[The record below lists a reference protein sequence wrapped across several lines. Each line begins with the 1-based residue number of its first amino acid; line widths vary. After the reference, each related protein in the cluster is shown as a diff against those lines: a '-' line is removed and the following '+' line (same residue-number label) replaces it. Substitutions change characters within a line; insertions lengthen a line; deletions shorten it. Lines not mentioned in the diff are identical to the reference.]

1 MSRGGW
7 LKRLKSGTF
16 KYLLVLIFLAWLGQF
31 VAHFYSRVY
40 EIHVGAD
47 FHIHGCTRLR
57 GQISKVIWKN
67 VVNDV
72 SDDDVDGQ

>member
-1 MSRGGW
+1 M
-7 LKRLKSGTF
+7 
-16 KYLLVLIFLAWLGQF
+16 
-31 VAHFYSRVY
+31 Y

-47 FHIHGCTRLR
+47 FHIHACSRLG

>member
-1 MSRGGW
+1 M
-7 LKRLKSGTF
+7 
-16 KYLLVLIFLAWLGQF
+16 VGQF

-47 FHIHGCTRLR
+47 FHIHGCTRLG

-72 SDDDVDGQ
+72 SDDDDDGQ